1 MLGIPALVPSFVA
14 AYSVVGERQQGTLEP
29 VLTTPI
35 RREELLLGKA
45 LAALLPSLAVAYLV
59 YGLFLA
65 CVELFA
71 APAVASAL
79 IRLPD
84 LLAQLFFT
92 PLLAGWSIWIA
103 ILISTRSNDIR
114 VAQQF
119 AMLASLPSI
128 AVTTLVAFNV
138 IKVSLVAGLVAAAA
152 LLLLNLDRL
161 AVRVGDV
168 RPRTA
173 HHRHEG
179 MRYGNRPTSLPHG
192 GERRK
197 GPPSRG
203 GRGAVDVGDR
213 GVEGPIELL
222 VGLLAVEILGQRPRE
237 AGDQAVVASE
247 PGVGVGLGVAAGQRD
262 HPQDLGVLDQLGVEV
277 VRAGW
282 RASA

>member
-1 MLGIPALVPSFVA
+1 MSISSRRVRAIVRKELRDFRRNRNLTVSMAIIPVLFCVQPLVAVFTLDPAASITLRHQHVLLYMLGIPALVPSFVA

-71 APAVASAL
+71 APVVASAL

-92 PLLAGWSIWIA
+92 PLLAGWSIWLA

-119 AMLASLPSI
+119 ALLASLPSI
-128 AVTTLVAFNV
+128 AVTTLVGLNV
-138 IKVSLVAGLVAAAA
+138 IKVSLVACLVAATA
-152 LLLLNLDRL
+152 LLLLNRIGWRL
-161 AVRVGDV
+161 ASAMFDRERLIVG
-168 RPRTA
+168 T
-173 HHRHEG
+173 
-179 MRYGNRPTSLPHG
+179 
-192 GERRK
+192 K
-197 GPPSRG
+197 G
-203 GRGAVDVGDR
+203 
-213 GVEGPIELL
+213 
-222 VGLLAVEILGQRPRE
+222 
-237 AGDQAVVASE
+237 
-247 PGVGVGLGVAAGQRD
+247 
-262 HPQDLGVLDQLGVEV
+262 
-277 VRAGW
+277 
-282 RASA
+282 